1 MGLNAFC
8 YSQNK
13 TKAVMQISEFSQ
25 HSKISCTIQFRS
37 SRRGEFNHIH
47 SMRRFL
53 WDLMSDN
60 ILTPNRED
68 SGMFVFF
75 W

>member
-13 TKAVMQISEFSQ
+13 TKAVTQIFDLTQ
-25 HSKISCTIQFRS
+25 HSKISCTIHFRL
-37 SRRGEFNHIH
+37 SRQGEFNLIK

-53 WDLMSDN
+53 WDLISDN

-68 SGMFVFF
+68 SGMFVVF